1 MVPFQSQYT
10 SFVCCCQYQWTKLC
24 TSAGFVNTV
33 AGKQHLRSTMH
44 HLWHA
49 RGSELTHQG
58 ERIERVQRVLGQRDI
73 RSTQGYAALYD
84 LQMRAALEQ
93 TP

>member
-1 MVPFQSQYT
+1 
-10 SFVCCCQYQWTKLC
+10 
-24 TSAGFVNTV
+24 
-33 AGKQHLRSTMH
+33 MH